1 MRLHIPVALRWSDL
15 DAYGHVNNVRLF
27 GLLEEA
33 RIAAFWTT
41 DDGMPRNAGHATAVL
56 ASGPGQSTNT
66 LIARQEVEYTAPIPY
81 QRKPIDIELW
91 MSHLGGASL
100 EVCYE
105 VYSPIGVV
113 PRVLFARAAT
123 TIVLIDGHS
132 GRPRRITAEEQSAW
146 RPYLEERTAFRRG
159 SD

>member
-56 ASGPGQSTNT
+56 ASGPGQSTKT
-66 LIARQEVEYTAPIPY
+66 LIASQEDEYTAPTPY
-81 QRKPIDIELW
+81 QGNEINFKLW
-91 MSHLGGASL
+91 MSYLGGASL

-105 VYSPIGVV
+105 GYSPIGVV
-113 PRVLFARAAT
+113 PRVLFAR
-123 TIVLIDGHS
+123 
-132 GRPRRITAEEQSAW
+132 
-146 RPYLEERTAFRRG
+146 
-159 SD
+159 

>member
-41 DDGMPRNAGHATAVL
+41 DDGMPRNAGHATAL
-56 ASGPGQSTNT
+56 RASGPGQSTNP
-66 LIARQEVEYTAPIPY
+66 LIAPQEVESTAPIPY
-81 QRKPIDIELW
+81 QAKPIDIELW
-91 MSHLGGASL
+91 MSPLGGASL

-105 VYSPIGVV
+105 VDSPIAVV
-113 PRVLFARAAT
+113 PRALFARAAT
-123 TIVLIDGHS
+123 
-132 GRPRRITAEEQSAW
+132 
-146 RPYLEERTAFRRG
+146 
-159 SD
+159 